1 MNLAVEAA
9 LAARPA
15 PTPMPAPTPDIQFLI
30 EAAVEAALA
39 ARQAP
44 TPMSAPTLDIQFLIE
59 AAVEA
64 TMAARAENQA
74 ADATTAMEGDM
85 AANMGND
92 GGHDAAAMEAAMS
105 DGERRG
111 GLAVF
116 DSVDLSTPVEFV
128 TQWSTS
134 RNDQFIGPIGIAVG
148 PSGLVYMADDVNHR
162 VLVFSSGC
170 SGSRHGSSS

>member
-1 MNLAVEAA
+1 
-9 LAARPA
+9 
-15 PTPMPAPTPDIQFLI
+15 
-30 EAAVEAALA
+30 
-39 ARQAP
+39 
-44 TPMSAPTLDIQFLIE
+44 
-59 AAVEA
+59 
-64 TMAARAENQA
+64 MAARAENQA

-134 RNDQFIGPIGIAVG
+134 RNDQFTGPIGIAVG
-148 PSGLVYMADDVNHR
+148 PSGLGGLKSLHPLQPRLQTSKLLSLLECQN
-162 VLVFSSGC
+162 S
-170 SGSRHGSSS
+170 